1 MYSLGTFSRWLKSP
15 LAYKLDS
22 LIYRIKADH
31 SAKNFILWLLRRL
44 SRTVFFRQ
52 ALFLFHDK
60 QQYVIAPTR
69 EGLSYIVSSSDLCI
83 GRLTFED
90 QFSYESEMMDM
101 VMQALAQP
109 GFDQL
114 LDIGSNIGSIAMY
127 SVNAKY
133 ANYSLAFEP
142 DYLNYKLLSLNVMLN
157 DLAHRITTKNVA
169 LCDQDNISLRF
180 AKSAE
185 NHGDH
190 RVRFSEQQINSLENE
205 DYVLVQ
211 GRTLESY
218 RAEIN
223 TSSLLIVMDA
233 QGSEGHI
240 LSGFPSFKNS
250 KIPLLVEYH
259 PIGLN
264 NSGGFEKF
272 LSCIMSSGNTQL
284 IDMHNPSI
292 ILPLSEESLIGIAN
306 SLNRD
311 VPETDLLIF

>member
-1 MYSLGTFSRWLKSP
+1 MYLLGALSRWLKRP

-31 SAKNFILWLLRRL
+31 SAKRFILWLLRQL
-44 SRTVFFRQ
+44 SKSVFFRPS
-52 ALFLFHDK
+52 LFLFHDK

-90 QFSYESEMMDM
+90 QFSYESEMMDV
-101 VMQALAQP
+101 VMKTLAKP
-109 GFDQL
+109 CFDQL

-127 SVNAKY
+127 SVCAKY
-133 ANYSLAFEP
+133 ASSAPAFEP
-142 DYLNYKLLSLNVMLN
+142 DSLNYKLLSLNIQLN
-157 DLAHRITTKNVA
+157 NLAEKITPRNVA
-169 LCDQDNISLRF
+169 LCDQNNTTLKF
-180 AKSAE
+180 AKSAQ

-190 RVRFSEQQINSLENE
+190 RVGFSEQQINSFNSQEF
-205 DYVLVQ
+205 VLVQ

-223 TSSLLIVMDA
+223 TSSLLMVMDA

-240 LSGFPSFKNS
+240 LSGFPSFQNS

-259 PIGLN
+259 PNGLR

-272 LSCIMSSGNTQL
+272 VSCIMSSGNTQL
-284 IDMHNPSI
+284 IDMHAPSV
-292 ILPLSEESLIGIAN
+292 ILPLSKKSLIGIAN
-306 SLNRD
+306 SLTRD